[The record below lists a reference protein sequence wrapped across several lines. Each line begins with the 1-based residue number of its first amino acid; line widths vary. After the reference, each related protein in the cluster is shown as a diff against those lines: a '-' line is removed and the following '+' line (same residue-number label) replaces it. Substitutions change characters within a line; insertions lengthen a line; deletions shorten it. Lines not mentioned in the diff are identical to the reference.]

1 MPPVRLKEG
10 IDMDELKGD
19 GSFFELQDFNPK
31 GGGSTQV
38 YSVLQCTQRTL

>member
-10 IDMDELKGD
+10 IDIDELKGD

-31 GGGSTQV
+31 GGNPSI
-38 YSVLQCTQRTL
+38 